1 MISATI
7 TIRSMAAE
15 DLEQVHALD
24 QRSFPTPWPLRSFQ
38 FELHKNEA
46 AYLWVAEAENE
57 NRSKEVVGVIVVW
70 FLIDLAHIAT
80 LAVDEGHR
88 RSKIA
93 TRLIC
98 TALTHLVAQGAESA
112 TLEVRESNIAA
123 QRLYRRLGFQLVGRR
138 PAYYKD
144 NNEDAILMTL
154 HTLDEDHLDII
165 GCNK

>member
-1 MISATI
+1 MKDSPI

-24 QRSFPTPWPLRSFQ
+24 QRSFSTPWPLKSFQ

-46 AYLWVAEAENE
+46 AYLWVAETEDKNG
-57 NRSKEVVGVIVVW
+57 SKEVIGVIVVW
-70 FLIDLAHIAT
+70 FLVDLAHIAT

-88 RSKIA
+88 RSRIA

-98 TALTHLVAQGAESA
+98 TALNYLVEQGAESA

-123 QRLYRRLGFQLVGRR
+123 QMLYRRLGFQLVGRR

-154 HTLDEDHLDII
+154 HTLDRDHLDII
-165 GCNK
+165 NCN